1 MIVAAVV
8 MGRVAAA
15 QPTILSIDEATLV
28 AELEANDPRV
38 AIAAAKVT
46 AARADIAVARLR
58 PNPSISIEREEPF
71 VNGTAMPTN
80 YLRLNVPFDISGRRG
95 LLLDAAA
102 AAVRAA
108 TSDAAQNKHEL
119 LVAALRVFDDCARA
133 RLQVEILTSS
143 RAMLVRSVE
152 IARERGKAG
161 DASGYEIQRFELELA
176 GHDDDLAS
184 AQIDLVRVRTQLA
197 TLTGRTGEL
206 DASTTLELPTA
217 VPTLE
222 LLLAKASDRGDVRA
236 AKLRSEAARR
246 RAGAADRGW
255 VPLPTLTGGAMTA
268 DLGAQTG
275 TGYVAGIALT
285 IPLFDR
291 GQGDKARASADL
303 HLADAEGDLLGRQVP
318 GAVEVAHRT
327 LVARIEQA
335 RKLATEQLG
344 RLDVIVLASETA
356 FREGNASV
364 VELLDAHRA
373 ARGVRLRALDLRHQV
388 ARDKRELELAV
399 GQRL

>member
-1 MIVAAVV
+1 MQSLQPRVSILAMIVAAVV

-222 LLLAKASDRGDVRA
+222 LDR
-236 AKLRSEAARR
+236 K
-246 RAGAADRGW
+246 
-255 VPLPTLTGGAMTA
+255 
-268 DLGAQTG
+268 
-275 TGYVAGIALT
+275 
-285 IPLFDR
+285 
-291 GQGDKARASADL
+291 
-303 HLADAEGDLLGRQVP
+303 
-318 GAVEVAHRT
+318 
-327 LVARIEQA
+327 
-335 RKLATEQLG
+335 
-344 RLDVIVLASETA
+344 
-356 FREGNASV
+356 SV
-364 VELLDAHRA
+364 V
-373 ARGVRLRALDLRHQV
+373 
-388 ARDKRELELAV
+388 
-399 GQRL
+399 